1 MATARGSAGPAGR
14 MQIARGLKALRTGA
28 ELTQSE
34 VAKRAGVSVGTVNR
48 YETWQDRAKLRIPT
62 VKAIADTCGAT
73 AEELTT
79 LIDLVR
85 NQENGWWMEHPAVPE
100 VMDPLMSFEDVAEYE
115 HVFANAL
122 VPGLL
127 QTPRYALALH
137 EAQGVRTEAQVIASR
152 VDARIRR
159 QAILER
165 SPALHLWVV
174 LDDAVLRRHVGGATV
189 MSEQI
194 DHLIAMA
201 DRPNVDIQILRFSA
215 GAHAAGSGGHFLLL
229 GRDDERDPLSSMN
242 VVYLEL
248 HRRGLYLD
256 EPTDVHN
263 YKIMFDY
270 LRSQAADTSTS
281 LDLLAAARREFT
293 P

>member
-14 MQIARGLKALRTGA
+14 MQIARGLKSLRSSA
-28 ELTQSE
+28 QLTQSE

-62 VKAIADTCGAT
+62 VKAIADSCGAT
-73 AEELTT
+73 PEELAT
-79 LIDLVR
+79 LTDLVR

-100 VMDPLMSFEDVAEYE
+100 VMDPLMSFEDVAAYE

-127 QTPRYALALH
+127 QTPHYALALH
-137 EAQGVRTEAQVIASR
+137 EAQEVRTEAQVIANK

-159 QAILER
+159 QTILDR
-165 SPALHLWVV
+165 SPALHLWAV
-174 LDDAVLRRHVGGATV
+174 LDDAVLRRHVGGPAV
-189 MSEQI
+189 MREQI
-194 DHLIAMA
+194 EHLIAMA
-201 DRPNVDIQILRFSA
+201 GRPNVDIQILRFSA

-256 EPTDVHN
+256 EPTDVHD
-263 YKIMFDY
+263 YKLMFDY
-270 LRSQAADTSTS
+270 LRSQAADTATS
-281 LDLLAAARREFT
+281 LDLLTAARRELT